1 MSFQGDYG
9 VKISK
14 LELENDYLLKHEVPA
29 LRTIKILKRIFN
41 NRHFCHIH
49 TVFIN
54 SVYQF
59 LGQYA
64 GI

>member
-1 MSFQGDYG
+1 MSFQGDSV

-14 LELENDYLLKHEVPA
+14 LELENDSLLKHEVPA
-29 LRTIKILKRIFN
+29 LMTIGILKRIFI
-41 NRHFCHIH
+41 NRHFCHTH
-49 TVFIN
+49 TIFIN
-54 SVYQF
+54 SICLF

>member
-1 MSFQGDYG
+1 MSFQGHYG

-14 LELENDYLLKHEVPA
+14 LELDNDYLLKHEVPA
-29 LRTIKILKRIFN
+29 LRTIKILKRIFI
-41 NRHFCHIH
+41 NRNFCHLH
-49 TVFIN
+49 TVSN
-54 SVYQF
+54 ETVCLF